1 MATKKPTPKKPAPK
15 RAPARKV
22 AAKARAPSKKVPVK
36 KAAPKPKAS
45 PAKKTVAKKPT
56 PASKPSP
63 EHADTLDKPL
73 NDRQSRFIDEYLID
87 FNATAAYKRAGYT
100 ATGNAAEVGAHQL
113 LRNPKV
119 AAEVARRKDATA
131 QKLGITR
138 ESALQEAWDI
148 VKADPRELVEHI
160 VMCCRHCHGIG
171 FAFQWVDDDEHQAA
185 CEQALRDH
193 EAKLDKRK
201 PSEPEPVLKLP
212 SDVGGYGFDPRRSPH
227 EDCPKCQGH
236 GQGKTVIKDT
246 RFLSQGARAL
256 FAGIKETKEGFEVK
270 MHPKLD
276 ALEKVFKHLGM
287 YDADKPPAANVSVHV
302 GPDAGSKART
312 DLAPGDAY
320 LIMIQGGKR

>member
-22 AAKARAPSKKVPVK
+22 AAKTRAPAKKTPAK
-36 KAAPKPKAS
+36 KPATKPKAS
-45 PAKKTVAKKPT
+45 PAKKPVAKKPT
-56 PASKPSP
+56 PASQPSREP
-63 EHADTLDKPL
+63 VESADKPL

-119 AAEVARRKDATA
+119 AAEVARRQSETA

-138 ESALQEAWDI
+138 EEALQEAWDI

-160 VMCCRHCHGIG
+160 VMCCRHCHGVG
-171 FAFQWVDDDEHQAA
+171 FAFQWVDDAEHQAA
-185 CEQALRDH
+185 CDQAVRDFEQAV
-193 EAKLDKRK
+193 DKRK
-201 PSEPEPVLKLP
+201 PGAPEPVLKLP
-212 SDVGGYGFDPRRSPH
+212 DDSGGYGFDPRRSPH
-227 EDCPKCQGH
+227 DDCPRCQGH
-236 GQGKTVIKDT
+236 GNGKTVIKDT
-246 RFLSQGARAL
+246 RYLSKGARAL

-302 GPDAGSKART
+302 GQAANAKART

-320 LIMIQGGKR
+320 LIMVQGAKR

>member
-22 AAKARAPSKKVPVK
+22 AAKAAPPAK
-36 KAAPKPKAS
+36 KAPTKKPATKPKAS
-45 PAKKTVAKKPT
+45 PAKKTVAKNPT
-56 PASKPSP
+56 PAAQPSREP
-63 EHADTLDKPL
+63 VESADKPL

-87 FNATAAYKRAGYT
+87 FNATAAYKRAGYS

-119 AAEVARRKDATA
+119 AAEVAKRQAQTA

-138 ESALQEAWDI
+138 EEALQEAWDI

-171 FAFQWVDDDEHQAA
+171 FAYQWVDDDEHQAA
-185 CEQALRDH
+185 CEQAVRDH

-201 PSEPEPVLKLP
+201 SGEPEPVLKLP
-212 SDVGGYGFDPRRSPH
+212 SDIGGYGFDPRRSPH
-227 EDCPKCQGH
+227 DDCPKCQGH

-302 GPDAGSKART
+302 GTAANAKART

-320 LIMIQGGKR
+320 LIMVQGAKR

>member
-22 AAKARAPSKKVPVK
+22 AAKTRAPSKKVPVK

-45 PAKKTVAKKPT
+45 SIKKTVAKKPT

-63 EHADTLDKPL
+63 KQADTLDKPL

>member
-1 MATKKPTPKKPAPK
+1 MPTKKPTTKKPAAK
-15 RAPARKV
+15 QAVARKV
-22 AAKARAPSKKVPVK
+22 AAKAEPPAKKAPAKKV
-36 KAAPKPKAS
+36 APKPKAS
-45 PAKKTVAKKPT
+45 PTKKTVSKKLT
-56 PASKPSP
+56 PAAQPSR
-63 EHADTLDKPL
+63 EQVESVDKPL
-73 NDRQSRFIDEYLID
+73 NDRQSRFIDEYLSD

-119 AAEVARRKDATA
+119 AAEVAKRQAQTA

-138 ESALQEAWDI
+138 EAALQEAWDI

-185 CEQALRDH
+185 CEQAMRDH
-193 EAKLDKRK
+193 EAKLEKRK
-201 PSEPEPVLKLP
+201 PSDPEPVLKLP

-227 EDCPKCQGH
+227 DDCPKCLGH

-287 YDADKPPAANVSVHV
+287 YDADKPPAANVSVHIAA
-302 GPDAGSKART
+302 DANSKART
-312 DLAPGDAY
+312 DLDPGDAY